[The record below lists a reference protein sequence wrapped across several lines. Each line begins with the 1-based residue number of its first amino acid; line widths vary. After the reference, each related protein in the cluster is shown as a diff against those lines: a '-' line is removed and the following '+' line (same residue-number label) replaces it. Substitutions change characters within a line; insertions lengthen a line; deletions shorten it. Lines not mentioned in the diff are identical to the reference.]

1 MKAKLP
7 EVYVPLWL
15 APGEAAQVDLGEAMV
30 LIAGKQ
36 TELNLFCMRLC
47 HSCAPFVMA
56 FPSQREEV
64 FLEGHQRA
72 FEYFQ
77 GVPKRIIYDNLKTAV
92 KEGWGKHAKEQ
103 DRFKAFRA
111 HYAYEAMFCN
121 TGEVHEKGLIENLVG
136 YIRRNVLVPIPKV
149 QSWEELDQLL
159 LNAAKTT
166 AKTTTS
172 ADVNFR
178 LKKPTPLYLQ
188 PFEAVK
194 MADVKVDYFATV
206 PFEGCHYSVP
216 VGYAG
221 NTVTLKA
228 SAFRVSIY
236 YLGQEIACHPRSYS
250 KGKTCYALAH
260 YLSLLE

>member
-15 APGEAAQVDLGEAMV
+15 VPGEAAQVDLGEAMV

-103 DRFKAFRA
+103 DRFKAFRS

-178 LKKPTPLYLQ
+178 LKKPTPLNKHPLRHC
-188 PFEAVK
+188 PFN
-194 MADVKVDYFATV
+194 
-206 PFEGCHYSVP
+206 P
-216 VGYAG
+216 
-221 NTVTLKA
+221 LK
-228 SAFRVSIY
+228 
-236 YLGQEIACHPRSYS
+236 LS
-250 KGKTCYALAH
+250 KWQT
-260 YLSLLE
+260 